1 MMLGMLARLVLP
13 LALLVSMFIFLR
25 GHNEPG
31 GGFIAGLITAVALI
45 FLQVAYGQEWVQ
57 SRMGVSLP
65 RLAAAGVLIAA
76 ATGLASLPLGYPF
89 LTSAFAHI
97 HLPLIGE
104 IEVASAMLFDLGVY
118 LTVVGG
124 TLLILSGLG
133 SIGHTVKLPEE
144 A

>member
-1 MMLGMLARLVLP
+1 MCSSDL
-13 LALLVSMFIFLR
+13 
-25 GHNEPG
+25 
-31 GGFIAGLITAVALI
+31 
-45 FLQVAYGQEWVQ
+45 
-57 SRMGVSLP
+57 
-65 RLAAAGVLIAA
+65 
-76 ATGLASLPLGYPF
+76 
-89 LTSAFAHI
+89 AFAHI

-144 A
+144 DAYLRKFGVCRICFRELAYKGQIPGVRKASW